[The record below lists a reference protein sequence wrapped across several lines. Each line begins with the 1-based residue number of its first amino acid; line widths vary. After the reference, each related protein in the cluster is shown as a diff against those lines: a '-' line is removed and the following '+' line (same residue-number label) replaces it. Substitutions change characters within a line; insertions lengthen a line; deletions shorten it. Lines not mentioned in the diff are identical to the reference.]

1 MSKNNLHD
9 RRMDEYNLHHEYEL
23 SLPIFNEAL
32 KRLSSKNANKYSF
45 ILNGGQSLVDAL
57 FHLFQSVWSS
67 EKIPEGWKKTSIVQ
81 LYKGKGANN
90 ELSNYRNIHTKEDT
104 RKLFGEIVTHEL
116 KQKIPEGL
124 STFQI

>member
-1 MSKNNLHD
+1 
-9 RRMDEYNLHHEYEL
+9 MDEFNPDYEYEL
-23 SLPIFNEAL
+23 SLAMFNEAL
-32 KRLSSKNANKYSF
+32 KRLSNKNAEKYRF

-81 LYKGKGANN
+81 LYNGKGANN

-116 KQKIPEGL
+116 KQIIPEGL
-124 STFQI
+124 SKFQIGAISGHRPQ